1 MQVVWV
7 MLEKLIIRD
16 EIRKTYTKI
25 SKKRIVIYK
34 IYV

>member
-7 MLEKLIIRD
+7 MLEKLIIKD
-16 EIRKTYTKI
+16 ENRKTYTKI
-25 SKKRIVIYK
+25 SNKRIAAYK